1 MSQES
6 SILKALQK
14 GQKLTQ
20 LDAIS
25 LWNCYRLGA
34 RCFDLR
40 QKGHKIK
47 TEMVTSSSGRHF
59 ARYSLK

>member
-6 SILKALQK
+6 NILKALKK

-25 LWNCYRLGA
+25 EWNCYRLGA

-40 QKGHKIK
+40 QKGHKII
-47 TEMVTSSSGRHF
+47 TEMVTSSSGHHF